1 MDTERSGSSS
11 VQNEPFVTDKFSSI
25 SSSNISLESETILI
39 RGIRSFGFF
48 LCTFLL
54 ITNWFR
60 MSIYL
65 FSKFYPNL
73 IQDSSNLCLIQSFI
87 LHVLTLFHLNLT
99 ISIRLFWHY
108 CFIFNQSWQT
118 LTYHRL
124 FIYFLLIFSFLCLL
138 TWPSLTNEWASIKF
152 DRILNICIV
161 NYAFH
166 FSYTFF
172 ILSITCVLPFLL
184 LIISHY
190 EQMKSIKRRMVK
202 YFSTFPIESS
212 RQQKSNII
220 HRKNQFQYASYVI
233 LIWSLINIILLICI
247 HIPIENGRIIR
258 STIYYIQMFALILD
272 PILYIFIFRS
282 LTIITLLRP
291 TDEFYF

>member
-1 MDTERSGSSS
+1 
-11 VQNEPFVTDKFSSI
+11 
-25 SSSNISLESETILI
+25 
-39 RGIRSFGFF
+39 
-48 LCTFLL
+48 
-54 ITNWFR
+54 